1 MTPEIIPENN
11 LTTLS
16 HGVGLSVQ
24 TTQPPTNQRGTT
36 MLKSTGI
43 ILPTGKIVYTNESGK
58 LVTILADGKTRKSL
72 TPSEID
78 TFLKIRSALANW

>member
-1 MTPEIIPENN
+1 
-11 LTTLS
+11 
-16 HGVGLSVQ
+16 
-24 TTQPPTNQRGTT
+24 